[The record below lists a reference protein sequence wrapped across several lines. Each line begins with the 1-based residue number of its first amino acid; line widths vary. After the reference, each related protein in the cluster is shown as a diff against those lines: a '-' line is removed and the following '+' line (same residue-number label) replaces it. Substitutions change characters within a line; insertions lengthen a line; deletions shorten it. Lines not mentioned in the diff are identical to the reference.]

1 MQGTGMTQ
9 VETDITLGEIG
20 RSVDR
25 IEATVNNLALQV
37 QAVVALTTAHTI
49 KLDVEGKRTD
59 ELEAKVDALAT
70 RSAYISGGVAALIA
84 GVNFLFGHK

>member
-1 MQGTGMTQ
+1 MTIEQ
-9 VETDITLGEIG
+9 QDITLGEIG

-37 QAVVALTTAHTI
+37 QAVVSLTTAHTI

-59 ELEAKVDALAT
+59 ELETKVDALAT
-70 RSAYISGGVAALIA
+70 RSAYISGGVAALVA
-84 GVNFLFGHK
+84 GVNFLLGGHK